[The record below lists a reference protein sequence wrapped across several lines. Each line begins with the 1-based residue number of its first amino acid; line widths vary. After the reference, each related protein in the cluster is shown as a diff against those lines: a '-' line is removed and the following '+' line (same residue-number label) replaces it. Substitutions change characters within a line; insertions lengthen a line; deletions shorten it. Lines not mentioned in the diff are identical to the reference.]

1 MGKPALHQL
10 HWCIQEATWRH
21 PLDLQLRASLLG
33 GIQGTAREDG
43 EDCTECF
50 CPKGRERGGG
60 RNPRWR
66 RLDKHSRPHAS
77 FNKGIS
83 EQGGE
88 RKKKKEKAVK
98 FSSTHTRK
106 NTIESRIGSH
116 FHNMTMQWSPSHH
129 ITAERNSGGLCS
141 NLPLRVGLSP
151 ALASKNSK
159 DRDSITTLGVYLVLY
174 YPPSTKYFLIPWKK
188 GVLP

>member
-1 MGKPALHQL
+1 MGKPALHQF

-33 GIQGTAREDG
+33 GIQGTACKDG

-50 CPKGRERGGG
+50 CPKGRERERG

-83 EQGGE
+83 EWWGE
-88 RKKKKEKAVK
+88 KKKKKNK
-98 FSSTHTRK
+98 SNFRNSTHTRK
-106 NTIESRIGSH
+106 ITTESKTGFH
-116 FHNMTMQWSPSHH
+116 FNHMTMQWSPPHH

-141 NLPLRVGLSP
+141 NLPLSGTNTSSRLEKLQGQRFHHHSGCLSGH
-151 ALASKNSK
+151 AL
-159 DRDSITTLGVYLVLY
+159 
-174 YPPSTKYFLIPWKK
+174 PS
-188 GVLP
+188 

>member
-33 GIQGTAREDG
+33 GIQGTACEDG

-83 EQGGE
+83 EWWGE
-88 RKKKKEKAVK
+88 KKKRKSSQTSAVQHTLEKLLLKARQAPT
-98 FSSTHTRK
+98 S
-106 NTIESRIGSH
+106 
-116 FHNMTMQWSPSHH
+116 
-129 ITAERNSGGLCS
+129 ITQQCSG
-141 NLPLRVGLSP
+141 LPL
-151 ALASKNSK
+151 
-159 DRDSITTLGVYLVLY
+159 ITSQQKGTLECRCSHCG
-174 YPPSTKYFLIPWKK
+174 
-188 GVLP
+188 